1 MTYILLP
8 YFPTCTFYSTVN
20 EDHHVKVTK
29 TFVYVFCFV
38 FYFDWTKSKSCE
50 HPAEVWA
57 EILRGKIPHATHS
70 KYQSFPQCQV
80 LTCQTWGGK
89 KHLAP
94 PQGFTTATTD
104 AERKWLNHAY
114 RVLFFFFYTFNFL
127 KFDQWWHRSLPLY
140 TDRSKHKP
148 FAHRSPPRPH
158 THPCI
163 KPAEKRKTQ
172 DGLCLLA
179 DGSSPSLPINQSFT
193 ARPPWGKSFYIST
206 AMLLIVCWQLPG
218 KGNYPSFMV

>member
-1 MTYILLP
+1 MP
-8 YFPTCTFYSTVN
+8 SVN
-20 EDHHVKVTK
+20 MPDMGE
-29 TFVYVFCFV
+29 
-38 FYFDWTKSKSCE
+38 
-50 HPAEVWA
+50 
-57 EILRGKIPHATHS
+57 
-70 KYQSFPQCQV
+70 
-80 LTCQTWGGK
+80 K

-114 RVLFFFFYTFNFL
+114 RVLFFFSYTFNFL

-163 KPAEKRKTQ
+163 KPTEKRKTGWTVSAGRWFQ
-172 DGLCLLA
+172 CLFTNQSIIHRQASMRKIILYQHSNAIDCLLA
-179 DGSSPSLPINQSFT
+179 ISRKRQLSQFHGLTGKRRMHGVAVTWLSQTLNDIRDRFPYLKFKKQTKKNKKKNCSNLFSPLFH
-193 ARPPWGKSFYIST
+193 A
-206 AMLLIVCWQLPG
+206 QLHTNSPTRRMQ
-218 KGNYPSFMV
+218 KKLWK

>member
-1 MTYILLP
+1 M
-8 YFPTCTFYSTVN
+8 
-20 EDHHVKVTK
+20 
-29 TFVYVFCFV
+29 FCLV